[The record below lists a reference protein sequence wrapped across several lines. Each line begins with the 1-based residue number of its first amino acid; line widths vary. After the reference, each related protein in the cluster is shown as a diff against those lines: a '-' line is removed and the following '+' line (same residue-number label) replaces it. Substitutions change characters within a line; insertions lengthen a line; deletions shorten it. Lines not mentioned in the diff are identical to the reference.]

1 MNVINESKLIEDAKK
16 YKKFLET
23 YEIYPYSYY
32 NNGKNFYYVS
42 YQRFNKSNGMV
53 ILSESENVTDQ
64 DIVSAFKMM
73 YNFNRIMRE
82 ALDQMIP
89 DIKKPVSVLQEIKL
103 LLFEVES
110 INDVNF
116 SNLSKDFVNLHF
128 VIDEVVIFPDKLI
141 KILKE
146 MQAIEKKVLNRKHLL
161 SVDVDRM
168 LELNIS
174 HYQIMYSQG
183 RAQLRGSGSAIVI
196 IKYLKEQLG
205 QVSQPDKQK
214 IRQLLKYLEIFSE
227 DRAVRDLT
235 NSQSTFE
242 KDEHGNKVFF
252 SPDEKGLDEYKEMF
266 YKRVDHIL
274 DNHIKNYLR
283 NFQ

>member
-64 DIVSAFKMM
+64 YIVSAFKMM

-116 SNLSKDFVNLHF
+116 SNLSKDFQNLHF
-128 VIDEVVIFPDKLI
+128 VIDEVVSFPDKLI

-183 RAQLRGSGSAIVI
+183 RAQLRGLGSAIVI

-214 IRQLLKYLEIFSE
+214 IRQLIKYLEIFSE